1 MTVSLQHVYD
11 SLANMLSA
19 GVSLKP
25 ALLTSVAQGSG
36 ALHAAVTAVANVI
49 ERGSSLAAA
58 IARHPK
64 VFPRLDIAVI
74 EVAELSGRLPEALH
88 ALAKWHAMKL
98 HTYNILKSGLAY
110 PVIVLHAGAFI
121 LQLSLLFQ
129 GRTTSEYFFAVF
141 STLFYLYLPAA
152 AIYFIFKLSK
162 GSSSLQRMLDSAL
175 LAVPLLGK
183 ALHDLAFGRYCFGFL
198 MLYQCGIPMD
208 KTAGLAAE
216 LTGNATVSAMLAGG
230 VESVRRGMPVSRGFS
245 PAVPIDFKTLW
256 TTGETAGRLEE
267 TLEKLY
273 EDNMESGHNYL
284 RQFAR
289 WLPRFVYSIC
299 VLVLLHTSLSRIST
313 SFNYPF

>member
-1 MTVSLQHVYD
+1 MTVSHQHIYD
-11 SLANMLSA
+11 SLASMLSA
-19 GVSLKP
+19 GVGLKP

-36 ALHAAVTAVANVI
+36 ALPAAVTAVANAV
-49 ERGSSLAAA
+49 ERGSALAAA

-64 VFPRLDIAVI
+64 VFPRFDIAVI
-74 EVAELSGRLPEALH
+74 EVAEMSGRLPEALH
-88 ALAKWHAMKL
+88 ALAKWYAMKL

-121 LQLSLLFQ
+121 LQLPLLFQ
-129 GRTTSEYFFAVF
+129 GQTTEYFFAVF

-152 AIYFIFKLSK
+152 SIYIIFKLSK

-198 MLYQCGIPMD
+198 MLYQCGIPME

-216 LTGNATVSAMLAGG
+216 LTGNAAVSAMLEGG

-256 TTGETAGRLEE
+256 TTGETAGRLED

-273 EDNMESGHNYL
+273 EDNMESGYNYL
-284 RQFAR
+284 KQFAR
-289 WLPRFVYSIC
+289 WLPRVVYAIC

-313 SFNYPF
+313 LFNYPT